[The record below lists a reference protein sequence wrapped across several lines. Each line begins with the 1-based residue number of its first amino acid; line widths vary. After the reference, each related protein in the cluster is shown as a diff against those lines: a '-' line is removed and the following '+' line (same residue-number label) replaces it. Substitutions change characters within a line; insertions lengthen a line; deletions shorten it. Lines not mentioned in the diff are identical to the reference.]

1 MCWSGREERRDC
13 SRECMTG
20 WEHGRREFI
29 MTAKLL
35 LYAALQID
43 VFLINAYIYKIDIVS
58 LTI

>member
-1 MCWSGREERRDC
+1 
-13 SRECMTG
+13 MTG